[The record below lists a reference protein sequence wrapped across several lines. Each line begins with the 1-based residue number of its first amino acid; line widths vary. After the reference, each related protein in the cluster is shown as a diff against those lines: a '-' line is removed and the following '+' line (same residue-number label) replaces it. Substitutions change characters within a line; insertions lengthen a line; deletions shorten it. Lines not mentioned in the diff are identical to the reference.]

1 VPNWYSAPP
10 RSWLDAHSG
19 GIIDVM
25 NEAASLTC
33 DRLAALLE
41 REGCPADRY
50 GIGRH
55 GKYQDQAFVVER
67 WSNRW
72 VVYYIERAAS
82 PASASTRPRTQPAGT
97 CWRGLGTFL
106 ISPAA
111 CQRRLPLPDI

>member
-1 VPNWYSAPP
+1 MAFGADPA
-10 RSWLDAHSG
+10 RLDAHSD

-25 NEAASLTC
+25 TGAASLTC

-72 VVYYIERAAS
+72 VVYYTERGS
-82 PASASTRPRTQPAGT
+82 KSGIRKHQTED
-97 CWRGLGTFL
+97 
-106 ISPAA
+106 AA
-111 CQRRLPLPDI
+111 CRDLLARLGYLAD